1 MQEITT
7 VAVSIIL
14 GTTYYSL
21 DLGSPK
27 IVQPGYRNSLPE
39 KWQEKIDNIFML
51 GSSSG

>member
-14 GTTYYSL
+14 GTTYYLL

-27 IVQPGYRNSLPE
+27 IVQPGYYRNSLPE
-39 KWQEKIDNIFML
+39 KEQEKN
-51 GSSSG
+51 